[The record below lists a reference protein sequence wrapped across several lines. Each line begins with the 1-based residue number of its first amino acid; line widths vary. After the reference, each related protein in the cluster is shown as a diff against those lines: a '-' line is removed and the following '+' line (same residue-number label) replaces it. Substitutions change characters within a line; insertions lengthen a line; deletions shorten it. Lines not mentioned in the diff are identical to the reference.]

1 MVLLKRKWQ
10 NQWENRVRLLQI
22 VYGCSSCQK
31 SVVDFL
37 KNGDISAGHARALLS
52 LKDEQIMLQLAKK
65 VTREELSVR
74 ELELLVKSQNEQHQ
88 EKEKKPS
95 KPKVKYFQE
104 VELALHDH
112 LGRKVSVEGT
122 KNVVCFKLSFM
133 EKKIYL
139 N

>member
-1 MVLLKRKWQ
+1 MP
-10 NQWENRVRLLQI
+10 
-22 VYGCSSCQK
+22 K

-104 VELALHDH
+104 VELAL
-112 LGRKVSVEGT
+112 LTIYAE
-122 KNVVCFKLSFM
+122 KLA
-133 EKKIYL
+133 
-139 N
+139 